1 MKASPSLK
9 THEPAKPPGGAE
21 SHIYEDENNLKTP
34 EVNVYERPEEPKKSS
49 KIALYVIGAVV
60 IIALLAYLL

>member
-1 MKASPSLK
+1 MKAFPFLK
-9 THEPAKPPGGAE
+9 THEAATPPGGAE
-21 SHIYEDENNLKTP
+21 SHIYEDEDDLKAP
-34 EVNVYERPEEPKKSS
+34 KVGVYERPEEPKKSS